1 MYTKSKEPDPC
12 KILCVK
18 SDWQLADI
26 KLVWEKLG
34 RENHPDKFIANGL
47 PIEAVELANQR
58 LLTINK
64 AWQAIRKEDN

>member
-1 MYTKSKEPDPC
+1 MYTKSKEPDPF
-12 KILCVK
+12 KILGVK

-47 PIEAVELANQR
+47 PIEAVELASQR